1 MGLFRANAMMR
12 DCGMAKNV
20 ERYDKYD
27 LFQDDL
33 FFPEEWGIT
42 VKNIGYSR
50 NEANFKWYDRREYFV
65 LHYIVAGKGRYK
77 IGGKE
82 YSLSAGDG
90 FVYLPNTLISYVTDS
105 QDPWTC
111 YWIGVSGKVAENA
124 LKSVGIDAQNPIFHY
139 RKDNGL
145 AQEMDSLFELARN
158 KTPFPELIVGGFY
171 RMVGI
176 LAGEVRNVSVPKR
189 KAQPIYG
196 FTRYIVNHM
205 AYTIT
210 VSELAEYQEVSVSEV
225 YRIFKKN
232 TGMNPHRYIEKV
244 KMDKACE
251 YIQDGD
257 MNFTEIAHSLG
268 YEYTSHFYK
277 VFQRIKGMTPSQY
290 QKKHS

>member
-1 MGLFRANAMMR
+1 
-12 DCGMAKNV
+12 MAKNV

-145 AQEMDSLFELARN
+145 AQEMDSLFECSCTVRKQATEN
-158 KTPFPELIVGGFY
+158 K
-171 RMVGI
+171 R
-176 LAGEVRNVSVPKR
+176 
-189 KAQPIYG
+189 
-196 FTRYIVNHM
+196 
-205 AYTIT
+205 
-210 VSELAEYQEVSVSEV
+210 
-225 YRIFKKN
+225 
-232 TGMNPHRYIEKV
+232 
-244 KMDKACE
+244 
-251 YIQDGD
+251 
-257 MNFTEIAHSLG
+257 
-268 YEYTSHFYK
+268 
-277 VFQRIKGMTPSQY
+277 
-290 QKKHS
+290 

>member
-1 MGLFRANAMMR
+1 
-12 DCGMAKNV
+12 
-20 ERYDKYD
+20 
-27 LFQDDL
+27 
-33 FFPEEWGIT
+33 
-42 VKNIGYSR
+42 
-50 NEANFKWYDRREYFV
+50 
-65 LHYIVAGKGRYK
+65 
-77 IGGKE
+77 
-82 YSLSAGDG
+82 
-90 FVYLPNTLISYVTDS
+90 
-105 QDPWTC
+105 
-111 YWIGVSGKVAENA
+111 
-124 LKSVGIDAQNPIFHY
+124 
-139 RKDNGL
+139 
-145 AQEMDSLFELARN
+145 
-158 KTPFPELIVGGFY
+158 
-171 RMVGI
+171 MVGI
-176 LAGEVRNVSVPKR
+176 LAGEVRDVSVPKR

-251 YIQDGD
+251 YIEDGD